1 MKANILQAY
10 AKPEWPLVKS
20 YLDRWPDSTVSC
32 GAMPSL
38 RYRTKLGF
46 LLQLPRLL
54 VFGFRIG
61 FEALRGGSAPAVF
74 VVHTDPEVIGLALAQ
89 FLRRKRV
96 PIVICGFIYTLRKS
110 RLLNWCRKLYFRTVL
125 SRTQGVITHSKHETI
140 RYAKIFRLKDTA
152 FASVPFALNVQ
163 LSPTLHLHEGGYIL
177 SAGRA
182 ERDYGLLAEA
192 ISGLPISLH
201 IVCDTEAPL
210 QSVPPLPNIKT
221 LRQCFMGDYFR
232 EIAGA
237 DFVVVPLKDKEL
249 SAGQMVLLQSMAL
262 GKPVIISR
270 TPTTEEY
277 GEHLETLYFVEH
289 GSAEAIRDAI
299 LALSSDP
306 ALRAKIGAAARAH
319 YLKCHTITAYTN
331 GILSAVEQLV
341 GDR

>member
-1 MKANILQAY
+1 VKANILQAY

-140 RYAKIFRLKDTA
+140 RYAKIFRLKKR
-152 FASVPFALNVQ
+152 SRGPRRRRRWPVRISSRK
-163 LSPTLHLHEGGYIL
+163 SPPKPRMRGTRNTGK
-177 SAGRA
+177 AAPGR
-182 ERDYGLLAEA
+182 L
-192 ISGLPISLH
+192 
-201 IVCDTEAPL
+201 
-210 QSVPPLPNIKT
+210 
-221 LRQCFMGDYFR
+221 
-232 EIAGA
+232 
-237 DFVVVPLKDKEL
+237 
-249 SAGQMVLLQSMAL
+249 
-262 GKPVIISR
+262 
-270 TPTTEEY
+270 
-277 GEHLETLYFVEH
+277 
-289 GSAEAIRDAI
+289 
-299 LALSSDP
+299 
-306 ALRAKIGAAARAH
+306 
-319 YLKCHTITAYTN
+319 
-331 GILSAVEQLV
+331 
-341 GDR
+341 